1 MTDPGAFLYP
11 FLHEGDTDKAGEET
25 VAARA
30 AVLADLE
37 ESARRKAADV
47 VALRRAFLEEQEDA
61 LIAAAGAMADRFREG
76 GQLLAFGCGG
86 SATDALDI
94 VHDFLHPPLTG
105 GAVGAGKPRPAL
117 ALVSDPAVLTA
128 VANDVGFD
136 NVFVRQLISYG
147 RPADIALGIS
157 TSGNSR
163 SLVDGFGHA
172 RRAGMLTVGI
182 LGYDGGEA
190 LRGGAVDHAL
200 IVRGDYIPRIQE
212 AQATICHAL
221 RDLVEVMLE

>member
-1 MTDPGAFLYP
+1 MSGSDFLYP
-11 FLHEGDTDKAGEET
+11 FLAQ
-25 VAARA
+25 AADADGGVDPA
-30 AVLADLE
+30 AVLAEVE

-47 VALRRAFLEEQEDA
+47 VALRRAFIEEQEDA
-61 LIAAAGAMADRFREG
+61 LLATARAMADRFRDG
-76 GQLLAFGCGG
+76 GRLLAFGCGG

-94 VHDFLHPPLTG
+94 AHDFARPPEPERGPGPTRRPL
-105 GAVGAGKPRPAL
+105 PAL
-117 ALVSDPAVLTA
+117 PLVADPAILTA

-147 RPADIALGIS
+147 RRGDIAVGIS

-163 SLVDGFGHA
+163 SLLEGFRHA
-172 RRAGMLTVGI
+172 RRVGLLTVGI

-190 LRGGAVDHAL
+190 VRSGAVDHAL
-200 IVRGDYIPRIQE
+200 VVRSDYIPRVQE

-221 RDLVEVMLE
+221 RELVEVMLE